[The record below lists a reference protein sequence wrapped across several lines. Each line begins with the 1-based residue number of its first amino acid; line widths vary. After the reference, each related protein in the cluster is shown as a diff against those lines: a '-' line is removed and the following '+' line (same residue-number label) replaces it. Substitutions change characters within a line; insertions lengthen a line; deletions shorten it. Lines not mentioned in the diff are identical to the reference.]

1 MHKRKIRS
9 LEVSAIGLG
18 CMNISMGYGLGNDE
32 NSKRLLQ
39 EALDEG
45 YNFFDTAWIYGNGH
59 SESLIGE
66 VLSHRRN
73 EFVLATKCG
82 LGKNV
87 KGVSAADGRPAV
99 LIDQCET
106 SLRRLKTDV
115 IDLYYLHRPDKN
127 IPIEDSVG
135 ALKRLVEQGKVLEI
149 GLSEVS
155 SENLRRAHNQHPIAA
170 VQSEYSLWSRTP
182 EHKLL
187 DTCTALGVAFVPFSP
202 LGRQFLTGKA
212 VDVTQLD
219 ENDIRS
225 TIARPRFEPDTFAKN
240 SQLLIPFAEIAE
252 NLNLTMAQLALAWIL
267 ARKDK
272 NGDKRLIP
280 IPGTKHQD
288 YMIENAQAGDVELS
302 DEIVSALDDL
312 INENTVL
319 ANRYTDEAMAV
330 SDAEKDRI

>member
-1 MHKRKIRS
+1 M
-9 LEVSAIGLG
+9 
-18 CMNISMGYGLGNDE
+18 
-32 NSKRLLQ
+32 
-39 EALDEG
+39 
-45 YNFFDTAWIYGNGH
+45 
-59 SESLIGE
+59 
-66 VLSHRRN
+66 
-73 EFVLATKCG
+73 
-82 LGKNV
+82 
-87 KGVSAADGRPAV
+87 
-99 LIDQCET
+99 
-106 SLRRLKTDV
+106 
-115 IDLYYLHRPDKN
+115 
-127 IPIEDSVG
+127 
-135 ALKRLVEQGKVLEI
+135 
-149 GLSEVS
+149 
-155 SENLRRAHNQHPIAA
+155 
-170 VQSEYSLWSRTP
+170 
-182 EHKLL
+182 

-267 ARKDK
+267 AKKDK

-319 ANRYTDEAMAV
+319 ANRYTDEAIAV